1 MLLFNIIGSWVRG
14 LYLMGIG
21 GLWLFLAYYLTGFGS
36 VSPTPIA
43 LGLGALGA
51 LTFGLG
57 LLFFFRG
64 LALTLQRSPLPQG
77 SAGWRDDGERSPS
90 DTGFDPDA
98 AIARYLEHR
107 VEPAARPPAPPPRPA
122 FGRKQA

>member
-21 GLWLFLAYYLTGFGS
+21 GLWLFLAYYLTGFGIL
-36 VSPTPIA
+36 PATPVA

-51 LTFGLG
+51 LTFCLG
-57 LLFFFRG
+57 LLFFLRG
-64 LALTLQRSPLPQG
+64 LALTSERSPLPKD
-77 SAGWRDDGERSPS
+77 SAGWRDDGQRSAS
-90 DTGFDPDA
+90 DSSFDPEA

-107 VEPAARPPAPPPRPA
+107 VEPAAQPPKGPPRPA

>member
-14 LYLMGIG
+14 LYLMGLG
-21 GLWLFLAYYLTGFGS
+21 GFWLFLAYYLANFGAL
-36 VSPTPIA
+36 SPSPIV
-43 LGLGALGA
+43 LGLGALGG
-51 LTFGLG
+51 LTIVLG
-57 LLFFFRG
+57 LLLVVRG
-64 LALTLQRSPLPQG
+64 LALTSQRSPLPQG
-77 SAGWRDDGERSPS
+77 SAGWRDDGERSES

-107 VEPAARPPAPPPRPA
+107 VEPAAPPRAAPPRPA